1 MKAAS
6 PIDNK
11 EQKLLFLAVSQSEV
25 HIDFDFPRPFFACP
39 IGGTNQIACPKNW
52 ARRSNLF
59 QL

>member
-25 HIDFDFPRPFFACP
+25 HIDFDFPRPSFCVP
-39 IGGTNQIACPKNW
+39 DRGHK
-52 ARRSNLF
+52 SNCVSEKLGA
-59 QL
+59 